1 MGSEKGEVARLDIDF
16 SPPTSDPFFPLF
28 FLLGQTGP
36 VQINNSVESVD
47 PEKMAA
53 NFGGQKAVK
62 AGEIEYRE
70 YYE

>member
-1 MGSEKGEVARLDIDF
+1 MKEK
-16 SPPTSDPFFPLF
+16 SLF
-28 FLLGQTGP
+28 FFFGCKTHFFSLGQTGP